1 MENINASTWI
11 LLSLIVFLVI
21 LLINGLKIVPQSKVY
36 VIERLGSYHR
46 TLAAGLNFIVP
57 FIDKIKYRVDIS
69 EHQMNLKDQLVTT
82 QDNVVILI
90 DVAAFYRI
98 KDAARFHYRVEDGK
112 SAIRATID
120 GTLRALIGRRTLDQ
134 VNADRLQIASD
145 LASEVR
151 EAAEEWGVHLG
162 RVEIVNLE
170 VKDQT
175 VREKLSDQADAER
188 ERRATVLKAEGEA
201 QKKRLE
207 ADADLYKEQK
217 KAEGI
222 RILAE
227 AEAYAINTRA
237 AAIEKPG
244 GILALE
250 GEIRLNQ
257 LKSLEKTLQGL
268 GTSDNT
274 KWVIFPQDLVQA
286 AGKFA
291 KILEK

>member
-1 MENINASTWI
+1 MENINASTII
-11 LLSLIVFLVI
+11 LLSLIVFLVV
-21 LLINGLKIVPQSKVY
+21 LLLNGLKIVPQSKVY

-46 TLAAGLNFIVP
+46 TLSGGLNFIIP
-57 FIDKIKYRVDIS
+57 FIDRIRYKDDVS
-69 EHQMNLKDQLVTT
+69 EVQMNLENQLVTT
-82 QDNVVILI
+82 QDNVVIRI

-98 KDAARFHYRVEDGK
+98 KDAARFHYRIEDGRG
-112 SAIRATID
+112 AVRATID

-145 LASEVR
+145 LSTEVR
-151 EAAEEWGVHLG
+151 DAAEEWGVHLG
-162 RVEIVNLE
+162 RVEIVN
-170 VKDQT
+170 VKVEDDS

-207 ADADLYKEQK
+207 ADAELYLQQK

-227 AEAYAINTRA
+227 AEAYAITTRA

-244 GILALE
+244 GVLALE

-257 LKSLEKTLQGL
+257 VKSLDGL
-268 GTSDNT
+268 GKADNS
-274 KWVIFPQDLVQA
+274 KWIILPQDLVQV

-291 KILEK
+291 TFLEK